1 MRARWPIALVALA
14 MLCGAVA
21 PGCGID
27 EEIHNKALADIRNL
41 NADKSQFKQQVQ
53 DLEAQLASERQ
64 QKEEL
69 QTLIAEVQGQMRKLL
84 DEKARLAGEKSELE
98 NDMEASLGKIGELQ
112 ATNVA
117 LMEKKKELE
126 EKTRTYDD
134 LMSKMDKEI
143 KDGKVAISRLKGRM
157 TVSLKDKILFSSG
170 QVTANQ
176 EGKDALAKLA
186 EVLVTLDDKVIQVEG
201 HTDDDPIRSK
211 RFPTNWEL
219 SSARALTVL
228 RFLQTQGVDPSRLS
242 AAGYGEFQPMAP
254 NDTDENKSKNRRI
267 EIVLLPD
274 QRTTVSGGALTE

>member
-14 MLCGAVA
+14 MLCGVVA

-41 NADKSQFKQQVQ
+41 NADKSQLKQQIQ
-53 DLEAQLASERQ
+53 DLEAQLATERQ

-69 QTLIAEVQGQMRKLL
+69 QTLVASIQSQMRKVLE
-84 DEKARLAGEKSELE
+84 EKAKLSGEKSELE
-98 NDMEASLGKIGELQ
+98 NDMEASLSKIGELQ

-126 EKTRTYDD
+126 EKTKTYDD
-134 LMSKMDKEI
+134 LMSKMDQEI
-143 KDGKVAISRLKGRM
+143 KDGKVAISKLKGRM

-170 QVTANQ
+170 QVKINP

-186 EVLVTLDDKVIQVEG
+186 EVLVTLNDKVIQVEG

-219 SSARALTVL
+219 SSARALTVV
-228 RFLQTQGVDPSRLS
+228 RFLQKQGVDPSRLS
-242 AAGYGEFQPMAP
+242 AAGYGEYQPMAP
-254 NDTDENKSKNRRI
+254 NDTDGNKSKNRRI

-274 QRTTVSGGALTE
+274 QRTTISGGALSN